1 MQCNVRPPD
10 AMPVLFHFN
19 YYYYEIVREYTI
31 KKEKRKSETTVSS
44 TQKINHA
51 INVLAVE
58 KRR

>member
-1 MQCNVRPPD
+1 MVEKVDVHLN
-10 AMPVLFHFN
+10 ALFLPSKYLFI
-19 YYYYEIVREYTI
+19 YYEIVHEYTI
-31 KKEKRKSETTVSS
+31 KKKKEKVKLSS